1 MTSTENYYR
10 IQVNEEDDLKR
21 INKLYR
27 LEELLGND
35 ERSELRYIIA
45 PVNSITAILYDK
57 QLVEE
62 LKEQGYELIQQQRT
76 KMIEES

>member
-1 MTSTENYYR
+1 MTSPNNYYR
-10 IQVNEEDDLKR
+10 IQVNEEDDLER

-35 ERSELRYIIA
+35 ERCELRYIIE

-62 LKEQGYELIQQQRT
+62 LREQGYKLIQQQRT